1 MSGGIGMDLSYKSTR
16 GDSRSVS
23 SAEAVIRGIAPDGGL
38 YVPSQVPLL
47 DRPFDELVDMD
58 YRELAVYI
66 MAKFFIDFP
75 LDILTECIDGAYDNK
90 YDDSRIVPVIEKGGV
105 HFIELF
111 HGPTLAFKDM
121 ALTFLPHLLKA
132 ASGIMKID
140 KEIVILTATSGDTGK
155 AALEGFSGIEGT
167 RIIVFYPKSGVS
179 KVQERQMTTQEG
191 DNTHV
196 IAIEGNFDD
205 AQKAVKTIFGDRE
218 YGDKLAGR
226 GYMFSSANSINIGR
240 LIPQIVYYVFSYLDL
255 MKRSRIQPGEKINI
269 VVPTGNFGNILAA
282 YYSKKMGLPVN
293 KLICASNINNVLYD
307 FINTGI
313 YDRKRKF
320 IVTSSP
326 AMDILV
332 SSNLE
337 RLLYDLS
344 GEDAQAIGR
353 FTEELT
359 DTGEFEITGGMKQG
373 LSQFY
378 GNYAT
383 DEETFNTIKTVFEDE
398 GYLIDTHTA
407 VGYNVYKKYLGNVK
421 DDHQTVIA
429 STASPFK
436 FPGSVASAIDSR
448 YKDMDEFILLKELS
462 KISGLKI
469 PARIADIGEKEVI
482 HKKVCKIDEMKDTI
496 SEILGMDRT

>member
-1 MSGGIGMDLSYKSTR
+1 MDLSYISTR
-16 GDSRSVS
+16 GDKRSIS
-23 SAEAVIRGIAPDGGL
+23 SAESVVRGIAPDGGL
-38 YVPSQVPLL
+38 YVPSVIPRL
-47 DRPFDELVDMD
+47 DRPFDILADMD
-58 YRELAVYI
+58 YRELAGYI
-66 MAKFFIDFP
+66 MGAFFIDFSP
-75 LDILTECIDGAYDNK
+75 DILAECIDNAYDGK
-90 YDDSRIVPVIEKGGV
+90 YDDSRIVPVTEKGGA

-121 ALTFLPHLLKA
+121 ALTVLPHLLKA
-132 ASGIMKID
+132 AARMMKID

-155 AALEGFSGIEGT
+155 AALEGFSDIEGT
-167 RIIVFYPKSGVS
+167 KIIVFYPKDGVS

-191 DNTHV
+191 KNTYV

-205 AQKAVKTIFGDRE
+205 AQKGVKAIFGDAE
-218 YGDKLAGR
+218 YGEKLAR
-226 GYMFSSANSINIGR
+226 SGYMFSSANSINIGR
-240 LIPQIVYYVFSYLDL
+240 LIPQIVYYVFAYLDL
-255 MKRSRIQPGEKINI
+255 IKRSRISAGDKINI

-293 KLICASNINNVLYD
+293 RLICASNINNVLYD

-337 RLLYDLS
+337 RLLFDLA
-344 GEDAQAIGR
+344 GEDASIIGSL
-353 FTEELT
+353 TEKLSEA
-359 DTGEFEITGGMKQG
+359 GEFEITDRMKQG

-383 DEETFNTIKTVFEDE
+383 EGQTFDIIRSLFYDNS
-398 GYLIDTHTA
+398 YLIDTHTA
-407 VGYNVYKKYLGNVK
+407 VGYHVFRKYLEDTQDG
-421 DDHQTVIA
+421 HQTIIA

-436 FPGSVASAIDSR
+436 FPGSVAGAIDSK
-448 YKDMDEFILLKELS
+448 YKNVDEFILLKELS

-469 PARIADIGEKEVI
+469 PAQIAGIGKKEVI
-482 HKKVCKIDEMKDTI
+482 HKRTCSTGEMKDAV
-496 SEILGMDRT
+496 SEILGIRKSS